1 MHGQTIYKAPDGA
14 TPAGA
19 NAGGR
24 MAATPPASPQGRGT
38 EPKDAPPRLAPKHRL
53 KLAPTGELAQR
64 KIVGVIAAIVAAFFV
79 GCAVFAWTNERAFV
93 PVPFGSTLLIE
104 LAVQLMPQLWV
115 LAVVHNLMV
124 AAVAMAFVFG
134 VSTAHVE
141 IPGDPRQPH
150 VVVWRRQLRFAYP
163 KLLYAT
169 LLFGAAAT
177 LHYHGYPILAALLES
192 PGFVFAVTA
201 LAHLFVPIARQYLAV
216 EMDVLREGLGTHLT
230 IGGGIWP
237 MLVIFAEQL
246 IRVERTTGPLEWCFG
261 FAGIRVH
268 YWAAPGVAASRTIH
282 AFASAQAVE
291 SMVKFIMTNFPVS
304 RRHKGLD
311 YPAGFPLRPPSP
323 PAPPAPPAKPR

>member
-1 MHGQTIYKAPDGA
+1 MFDKTLYQSQHG
-14 TPAGA
+14 
-19 NAGGR
+19 
-24 MAATPPASPQGRGT
+24 PASRAEGAARRLAPPTGSPDDNGAR
-38 EPKDAPPRLAPKHRL
+38 PKDAPPRLAPKHRL

-64 KIVGVIAAIVAAFFV
+64 KIVGVIAAIVAAFFI
-79 GCAVFAWTNERAFV
+79 GCAVFAWTHERAFV

-124 AAVAMAFVFG
+124 ASVAMAFVFA

-150 VVVWRRQLRFAYP
+150 VVVWRRQSRFAYP

-169 LLFGAAAT
+169 LLFGAGAT
-177 LHYHGYPILAALLES
+177 LHYHGYTILAALLES
-192 PGFVFAVTA
+192 PGFVFAVAA
-201 LAHLFVPIARQYLAV
+201 LAHLFVPIARQYVTV
-216 EMDVLREGLGTHLT
+216 EMDVLREGLGSHLT
-230 IGGGIWP
+230 VGGGMRP
-237 MLVIFAEQL
+237 MRVVFPEQL
-246 IRVERTTGPLEWCFG
+246 IGVERTTGPLEWCFG
-261 FAGIRVH
+261 YAGIRVH
-268 YWAAPGVAASRTIH
+268 YWVAPGVSASRVIH

-291 SMVKFIMTNFPVS
+291 SLVKFILANFPVS

-323 PAPPAPPAKPR
+323 PPAPPAKPR